1 MHIPRSRLEVGKG
14 FFLDGD
20 DRHVVSETTS
30 PCSTRKGNR
39 PLPAM
44 RPILLMPEEKDLII
58 LASLGRRRHSRL
70 PWSNLPT
77 RVETTSGVR
86 RPDGRLRRIIKVRRA
101 EQPLLK

>member
-1 MHIPRSRLEVGKG
+1 
-14 FFLDGD
+14 
-20 DRHVVSETTS
+20 
-30 PCSTRKGNR
+30 
-39 PLPAM
+39 M

-86 RPDGRLRRIIKVRRA
+86 RPDGRLRRIIKVGRA
-101 EQPLLK
+101 EQLLLKARRFYLLSGRKNAPLATRHSAADAYGGGGGGVDDKTEDNA